1 MEVLY
6 NGKVYVKGVGNYD
19 GKDITGANVKDLAAI
34 LGTTGFI
41 QCMIDAVNAMN
52 ATQKA

>member
-6 NGKVYVKGVGNYD
+6 NGKVYIKGIGNYD
-19 GKDITGANVKDLAAI
+19 GKDIAGSNVKDLAAI
-34 LGTTGFI
+34 LGKTGFI

-52 ATQKA
+52 DTQKA

>member
-19 GKDITGANVKDLAAI
+19 GKDITGTNVKDLATI

-41 QCMIDAVNAMN
+41 QCMIDAVKSMN
-52 ATQKA
+52 DTQKE